1 MSQAERNEAAAAP
14 WPLSQDR
21 TEGEEDRERRIRDFR
36 RGKEAKGQ
44 EKVVRE
50 DGQRE
55 SERKQCLKQG
65 SQSPGARKAD
75 LPCDSE
81 TRGSGGCLSPTGKLC
96 SVVLEVSRSFL

>member
-1 MSQAERNEAAAAP
+1 MEILVLKLESSGIPRYCRAG
-14 WPLSQDR
+14 
-21 TEGEEDRERRIRDFR
+21 GE
-36 RGKEAKGQ
+36 EAKGQ

-55 SERKQCLKQG
+55 SERKHCLKQG

-81 TRGSGGCLSPTGKLC
+81 T
-96 SVVLEVSRSFL
+96 